1 MSGRDRAGPAV
12 GEVGVQVL
20 YLRAVIRVY
29 GPWTTSQTISADE
42 RALAV
47 RRVRY
52 AGDLLADLE
61 ARLPRNGVG

>member
-1 MSGRDRAGPAV
+1 M
-12 GEVGVQVL
+12 QVL